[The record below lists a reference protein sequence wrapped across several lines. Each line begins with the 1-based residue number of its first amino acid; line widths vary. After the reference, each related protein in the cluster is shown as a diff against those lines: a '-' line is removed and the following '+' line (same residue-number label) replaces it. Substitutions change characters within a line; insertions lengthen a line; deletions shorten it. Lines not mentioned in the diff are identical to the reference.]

1 MIEII
6 EYWEK
11 VGNKEPGK
19 LANVLKGQYK
29 IKSIS
34 KINNTL
40 ADLKARYRMAPSP
53 KITVYPDRI
62 VEDCGRHFGIH
73 SYREIREIEN

>member
-1 MIEII
+1 MIQIT

-11 VGNKEPGK
+11 TEHKEPGK
-19 LANVLKGQYK
+19 FVNVLKGQYE

-40 ADLKARYRMAPSP
+40 ADLKARYRMAPNP

-62 VEDCGRHFGIH
+62 VEDCGRRYGIH
-73 SYREIREIEN
+73 SYREIKEIEN